1 MFRAWGRTWVGLLVW
16 LLMQA
21 GLLVGAVPTPAA
33 HAHTLA
39 TACAMTPDCM
49 TPAHALHMAR
59 MHHARNNPAP
69 PGQTPC
75 CHVHAGLSDMPAPP
89 VPERLSGLSAEGTR
103 AFIATRQ
110 APAPGGDWLPPLRPP
125 KIRNI

>member
-1 MFRAWGRTWVGLLVW
+1 MFTARGRTWIGLLVW

-21 GLLVGAVPTPAA
+21 GLFPGAVSAPVA
-33 HAHTLA
+33 HAHPLA
-39 TACAMTPDCM
+39 TACAMAPDCM
-49 TPAHALHMAR
+49 TPAHMMHMAH
-59 MHHARNNPAP
+59 MHHTRHDPAP
-69 PGQTPC
+69 ASQDPC

-89 VPERLSGLSAEGTR
+89 VAERLTGLSAEGTR

-110 APAPGGDWLPPLRPP
+110 APAVGGDWLPPLRPP